1 MDYITTVIY
10 FAKLVKELGR
20 ATQMHKQDEAVEKK
34 HSKSLFLKVFFP
46 STLYLRLYL

>member
-20 ATQMHKQDEAVEKK
+20 ATQMHKQDEAVEKNTVK
-34 HSKSLFLKVFFP
+34 VCFSKYFFHQH
-46 STLYLRLYL
+46 YI